1 MWILNKILW
10 AILAYNSLKHELHF
24 LKVLMTKQKVIL
36 DNLMNWVLDLVN
48 LHLEMDRFTEQRN
61 CKQNNSPGFS
71 VALDS

>member
-36 DNLMNWVLDLVN
+36 DNLMN
-48 LHLEMDRFTEQRN
+48 
-61 CKQNNSPGFS
+61 
-71 VALDS
+71 